1 MKNSDFL
8 KGNSFTIQNELDWL
22 SARIDARLNYF
33 FSTEESKVLSETPCP
48 DLDSDQSNMSN
59 FIKNELSD
67 DFERLLIIGAIAT
80 IYYPELYDRFLIKNK
95 VLDKPFTEFGGIKTP
110 VEPATGSIITAAIF
124 SEPFSIIKSSSSFVN
139 SSPQL
144 GWPFE
149 KAFFCKL

>member
-22 SARIDARLNYF
+22 SALIDARLNYF
-33 FSTEESKVLSETPCP
+33 FSTEESKVLSEVRCP
-48 DLDSDQSNMSN
+48 DLDSDHSNMSN

-110 VEPATGSIITAAIF
+110 ETNYFLPTLRTFVFILYGS
-124 SEPFSIIKSSSSFVN
+124 SIEYKV
-139 SSPQL
+139 
-144 GWPFE
+144 
-149 KAFFCKL
+149 